1 MVQLFNQLLFIHHQ
15 AFKDLKR
22 SLQKKITIFITIFIS
37 VFILFVIST
46 LNQSLLQEIRSNTKS
61 ILGGDVEIEVK
72 NQELNETVL
81 QSIETF
87 ADISLNTTIASMV
100 ANENLNPPK
109 TSFVQLRAVDSLYPL
124 YGEFITTKGKVERD
138 FFENSNLAIINEN
151 LAANLQLKEGDTL
164 IIRDQSFIVHS
175 IIQQMPDLGGAG
187 LFGDLVVISQ
197 LGLSSLSI
205 PSSENF
211 FEFEYRVKYFDSISE
226 ELGKQNLKDI
236 FSSESEIRVRFPE
249 NTTNFI
255 QRTLDNFANFLSLI
269 SLAAILIAG
278 IGISNTVIAYINQNY
293 NAIAVQKSLG
303 LNTKIIQGILG
314 YQIFFITLVICIM
327 AFFLSSLVPSM
338 VNTLLPSGL
347 NFSLSS
353 ASNFFIFIKI
363 TSVALIAITI
373 FLLPALNSIQ
383 QLSANSLFRNTY
395 EFVSFHFS
403 LKTVVFIVLLVL
415 LLISIFTL
423 GSSLWFYNIIFL
435 VGFLFAISL
444 FYFVFKLF
452 NHFFGKIK
460 FIQGLNLLLAKRNIT
475 SPSSIGPLILTTLG
489 IGISLLLTI
498 LTIAGSFQNLIQKSV
513 DTKAPDFFFI
523 GIDQSLKQDFQDYV
537 MNADPLSDLVVVP
550 IATAKIQFINDVD
563 PRTYIDRQN
572 PSYWVIQEERRISW
586 VDEPA
591 SNNPIVEGQWWEDNP
606 LDQMYVSFDHDAAQD
621 LGIKINDQ
629 ITLSVYGREVTGI
642 VKNFRDVDYADFTI
656 NFAMLLN
663 TNYAQAI
670 PHEYL
675 ATVKLSKQ
683 NNFQEYELLKQFP
696 NISSI
701 KIASYAQKINQL
713 LNQVNIAVLALAAII
728 IFIGLLVISSAIL
741 VQGKNKIYQN
751 LVFKILGLNKIQ
763 IIKTS
768 LLEFIILF
776 SNTILLTLLISFT
789 ASYLVVHYIFN
800 IEWHLDLFNIFLVYL
815 LTGVFTMALIIF
827 DTYKNLSP
835 KVYPIIRNN

>member
-1 MVQLFNQLLFIHHQ
+1 
-15 AFKDLKR
+15 
-22 SLQKKITIFITIFIS
+22 
-37 VFILFVIST
+37 
-46 LNQSLLQEIRSNTKS
+46 
-61 ILGGDVEIEVK
+61 
-72 NQELNETVL
+72 
-81 QSIETF
+81 
-87 ADISLNTTIASMV
+87 MV
-100 ANENLNPPK
+100 ANENLSPPK

-124 YGEFITTKGKVERD
+124 YGDFFTTRGKVDID
-138 FFENSNLAIINEN
+138 FFENSNQAIINEN
-151 LAANLQLKEGDTL
+151 LAANLQLKEGDIL
-164 IIRDQSFIVHS
+164 IIRDQNFTVHS

-197 LGLSSLSI
+197 SGLNSLSI

-211 FEFEYRVKYFDSISE
+211 FEFEYRVKYFNSISE
-226 ELGKQNLKDI
+226 DLGKQKLQNI
-236 FSSESEIRVRFPE
+236 FSSEPEIRVRFPE

-314 YQIFFITLVICIM
+314 YQIFFITLVICII
-327 AFFLSSLVPSM
+327 AFFLSSLVPGM

-347 NFSLSS
+347 NFSLSNS
-353 ASNFFIFIKI
+353 SSFFIFIKI
-363 TSVALIAITI
+363 TSVAFIAITI

-395 EFVSFHFS
+395 EFVSFRFS
-403 LKTVVFIVLLVL
+403 VKTVILIILLIL
-415 LLISIFTL
+415 MLISIFTL
-423 GSSLWFYNIIFL
+423 GSSLWFYNVIFL
-435 VGFLFAISL
+435 LGFLIAIIL

-452 NHFFGKIK
+452 NYVFSK
-460 FIQGLNLLLAKRNIT
+460 FKFVRELNLLLAKRNIT
-475 SPSSIGPLILTTLG
+475 GPSSVGPLILTTLG

-523 GIDQSLKQDFQDYV
+523 GIDQSLKKDFQDFV
-537 MNADPLSDLVVVP
+537 MGADSLGDLVVVP
-550 IATAKIQFINDVD
+550 IATAKIQSINGID
-563 PRTYIDRQN
+563 PRTYIERQN

-606 LDQMYVSFDHDAAQD
+606 SDQMYISFDHNAAQD
-621 LGIKINDQ
+621 LGIKINDT
-629 ITLSVYGREVTGI
+629 ITLSIYGRDVTGI
-642 VKNFRDVDYADFTI
+642 VKNFRYVDYADFTI
-656 NFAMLLN
+656 NFAILLN
-663 TNYAQAI
+663 TNYANAI

-675 ATVKLSKQ
+675 ATVKLPEQ
-683 NNFQEYELLKQFP
+683 NNFQEYELLKIFP

-701 KIASYAQKINQL
+701 KIANYAQKINQL

-751 LVFKILGLNKIQ
+751 LVFKILGLNKNQ

-776 SNTILLTLLISFT
+776 FNTIILTLLFSFT

-800 IEWHLDLFNIFLVYL
+800 IQWHFDLLNIFLVYL
-815 LTGVFTMALIIF
+815 LTGIFTMALIIL